1 MYATI
6 RSYSEST
13 GLTDAL
19 LDHENEVRQVIRQI
33 DGFRGYYLVRPSEG
47 EAVTIS
53 LFEDQSGG
61 QESSRRAAEWLTEN
75 LPDVSIS
82 SPQVMA
88 GEVVLSF

>member
-6 RSYSEST
+6 RNYSGSV

-19 LDHENEVRQVIRQI
+19 VDHENEVRQVIRQI
-33 DGFRGYYLVRPSEG
+33 DGFRLVRPSEG
-47 EAVTIS
+47 EAVSIS

-61 QESSRRAAEWLTEN
+61 QESSRRAAEWLNEN
-75 LPDVSIS
+75 LPDLSIS
-82 SPQVMA
+82 SPQVVA

>member
-6 RSYSEST
+6 RSYSGSP

-19 LDHENEVRQVIRQI
+19 VDHESEVRQVIRGI
-33 DGFRGYYLVRPSEG
+33 EGFRAYYLLRPSEG

-53 LFEDQSGG
+53 VFEDQSGG
-61 QESSRRAAEWLTEN
+61 QESSRRAAEWLNEN
-75 LPDVSIS
+75 LPDLSIS